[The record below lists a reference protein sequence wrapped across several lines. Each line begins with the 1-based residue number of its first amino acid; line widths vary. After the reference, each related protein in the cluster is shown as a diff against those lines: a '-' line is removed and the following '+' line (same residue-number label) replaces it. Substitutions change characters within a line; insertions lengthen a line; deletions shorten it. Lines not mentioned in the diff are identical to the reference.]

1 MNKKGFIQQAV
12 AYGVSANYSGG
23 TQTMF
28 ITGEDEKVK
37 SFIRVINLKGKDA
50 KRFKLAQG

>member
-37 SFIRVINLKGKDA
+37 SFIRVVNLKGKKA
-50 KRFKLAQG
+50 IPYSVKQS